1 MPWWLAI
8 RDNDAMKPV
17 AVDDVEEGKLE
28 DAYATAREK
37 YPPPQFDVVL
47 ANAPNLDSFL
57 KNYPRFRGAAPT
69 DAGGGPSAGKTPT
82 PSTPPPA
89 KPAA

>member
-1 MPWWLAI
+1 MMPWWLAV

-17 AVDDVEEGKLE
+17 AVDDVEEGQLE
-28 DAYATAREK
+28 GAYAKAREK

-57 KNYPRFRGAAPT
+57 KNYPRFRGAAP
-69 DAGGGPSAGKTPT
+69 AGGGTSAGQTPT